1 MAHFTFRC
9 VNSKRKFKPC
19 KMLFFC
25 GKHHAKWHFFSSIND
40 ISCFA
45 SPILTSCTLSNRVWV
60 GEWRCRV
67 GSPKYRKDYQHRETT
82 VLDPPPL
89 QIKDRK
95 MACFGFRR
103 ASMNFLFGGSGGGGG
118 RGGGGKSG
126 MGICCSMIFY
136 LAEKAAAF
144 LELGSRCCFIFPCF
158 IGFCY
163 EW

>member
-60 GEWRCRV
+60 GEWKCRV
-67 GSPKYRKDYQHRETT
+67 GAPKYRKDYQHRETT

-103 ASMNFLFGGSGGGGG
+103 ASINFLFGGSGGGGG
-118 RGGGGKSG
+118 GGERDENLLLHDLLPSREGGCFLG
-126 MGICCSMIFY
+126 VGIALLLHFPVFY
-136 LAEKAAAF
+136 RVL
-144 LELGSRCCFIFPCF
+144 L
-158 IGFCY
+158 
-163 EW
+163 

>member
-1 MAHFTFRC
+1 MA
-9 VNSKRKFKPC
+9 
-19 KMLFFC
+19 
-25 GKHHAKWHFFSSIND
+25 FFSSINN

-67 GSPKYRKDYQHRETT
+67 GAPKYRKDYQHRETT
-82 VLDPPPL
+82 ILDPPPPPL

-103 ASMNFLFGGSGGGGG
+103 ASSLNFLFGGSGGGGG
-118 RGGGGKSG
+118 GGRRAGWEFVQ
-126 MGICCSMIFY
+126 CSMIFY

-163 EW
+163 E